1 MLLEMIYRSLIDTK
15 PNDIISELKMW
26 EMAENTVSGTTIA
39 GLSLKIANKGGRQV
53 CISPFSPLPD
63 RSIAKMQLSPSFFL
77 LRGTFISRLLL
88 AAGMVYIYH
97 SEIHTIARRML
108 AGSTL
113 AIEGWG
119 HHCEGKGVPKT
130 TVCARSTQK
139 VARSPCTMKKH
150 TSSSS
155 R

>member
-1 MLLEMIYRSLIDTK
+1 MENGSEHYIRDYNSRLESQDRQQRRS
-15 PNDIISELKMW
+15 PSVHIS
-26 EMAENTVSGTTIA
+26 S
-39 GLSLKIANKGGRQV
+39 
-53 CISPFSPLPD
+53 FSPLPG
-63 RSIAKMQLSPSFFL
+63 RSIAEMQLSPSFFL

-88 AAGMVYIYH
+88 AAGMVYIYR

-130 TVCARSTQK
+130 TVCARSTQN
-139 VARSPCTMKKH
+139 VASSPCTMKKH
-150 TSSSS
+150 TPSSS

>member
-63 RSIAKMQLSPSFFL
+63 RSIVEMQLSQFL
-77 LRGTFISRLLL
+77 PPTRYF
-88 AAGMVYIYH
+88 YFQ
-97 SEIHTIARRML
+97 
-108 AGSTL
+108 TL
-113 AIEGWG
+113 A
-119 HHCEGKGVPKT
+119 C
-130 TVCARSTQK
+130 
-139 VARSPCTMKKH
+139 
-150 TSSSS
+150 S
-155 R
+155 RNGIHLPQ

>member
-1 MLLEMIYRSLIDTK
+1 MLLEMIYHSLIATK
-15 PNDIISELKMW
+15 PNDIISEVKMW
-26 EMAENTVSGTTIA
+26 EMAENTVSHTTTA

-53 CISPFSPLPD
+53 YICHPSLPCP
-63 RSIAKMQLSPSFFL
+63 AVALLKCNSPSFFL
-77 LRGTFISRLLL
+77 LRGTFIFRLLL

-113 AIEGWG
+113 AIEGWEQ
-119 HHCEGKGVPKT
+119 HRRKQGVLKT
-130 TVCARSTQK
+130 TICARGTKK
-139 VARSPCTMKKH
+139 VARSPCTAKKH
-150 TSSSS
+150 KSSSS

>member
-1 MLLEMIYRSLIDTK
+1 M
-15 PNDIISELKMW
+15 SEVEVWKT
-26 EMAENTVSGTTIA
+26 AVNTISGTTTA

-53 CISPFSPLPD
+53 YICHPSLPCP
-63 RSIAKMQLSPSFFL
+63 AVALLKCNSPSFFL

-108 AGSTL
+108 VRSTL

-119 HHCEGKGVPKT
+119 HHCEENGVPKT
-130 TVCARSTQK
+130 TVCARSTQN
-139 VARSPCTMKKH
+139 VASSPCTMKKH
-150 TSSSS
+150 TPSSS

>member
-1 MLLEMIYRSLIDTK
+1 M
-15 PNDIISELKMW
+15 SEVEVWKT
-26 EMAENTVSGTTIA
+26 AVNTISGTTTA

-53 CISPFSPLPD
+53 YICHPSLPCP
-63 RSIAKMQLSPSFFL
+63 AVALLKCNSPSFFL

-113 AIEGWG
+113 AIEGWEQ
-119 HHCEGKGVPKT
+119 HRRKQGVLKT
-130 TVCARSTQK
+130 TICARGTKK
-139 VARSPCTMKKH
+139 VARSPCTAKKH
-150 TSSSS
+150 KSSSS